1 MYIST
6 DFHPV
11 FLCNVIQDHGSST
24 ALFMGRT
31 EDSEDVAFLPAVATF
46 LHIYSIIT
54 SH

>member
-1 MYIST
+1 MYICT

-11 FLCNVIQDHGSST
+11 LLCNVIQDHGSST